1 MIILLYVVFISLG
14 LPDALLGTAW
24 PVMQTKFDVII
35 SYMSILSIIV
45 SLGTI
50 TSSLYSDMLTKK
62 FGVGKVIA
70 ASVLLSAISIFGYSL
85 AESFWMMCIISIPY
99 GLAAGAI
106 DAAVN
111 NFVALHYKSAQMSWL
126 HCFWGVGIS
135 ISPYIMRFAFINT
148 DDHVTGYKVGYVI
161 VALIQVAIFI
171 VVLLALPAFK
181 KMLSKSDIA
190 EVKENGEQQK
200 GSVETFK
207 IRELIKIKGV
217 KLILVAFFCYCGI
230 EMMVGA
236 WASSYFVNAKGISVE
251 VAAKFTSY
259 FFIGITGG
267 RFVSGFIANKL
278 GDRRMIMLGETLML
292 IGCLMLFFDATTL
305 IGLLV
310 IGIGCAPVYP
320 SIIHSTPDNF
330 GKKYSQA
337 IIGLEM
343 AGAYTGSLIM
353 PAIFGAL
360 AGLIGVQIYPI
371 YALVL
376 AILLIVSTV
385 IFHKNVKA

>member
-24 PVMQTKFDVII
+24 PVMQTEFGVII

-50 TSSLYSDMLTKK
+50 TSSLYSDMITKK

-148 DDHVTGYKVGYVI
+148 DNHVTGYKVGYGI
-161 VALIQVAIFI
+161 VALIQIAIFI
-171 VVLLALPAFK
+171 IVWLALPAFK
-181 KMLSKSDIA
+181 KMVVKSDIP
-190 EVKENGEQQK
+190 EVRENGEQK

-207 IRELIKIKGV
+207 IRELLKIKGV